1 MLGVNPKILKV
12 SMQKSFRQPFW
23 TAAAV
28 LWPFLHSIKTG
39 GYAGGEFGKAAMIV
53 EAFCWMR
60 LKRFS
65 AGG

>member
-28 LWPFLHSIKTG
+28 LWLFSYSIETR
-39 GYAGGEFGKAAMIV
+39 GYARGEFGKAAIVV
-53 EAFCWMR
+53 EASCWMR
-60 LKRFS
+60 LKCFS